1 MKQLLITI
9 FTIGPIIKIA
19 NLIIRVSIIWE
30 NNTIKFLLKAST
42 SIIWKK
48 DVSTLKEIVPIS
60 PVTLIVMP

>member
-1 MKQLLITI
+1 
-9 FTIGPIIKIA
+9 
-19 NLIIRVSIIWE
+19 LIIRVSIIWE
-30 NNTIKFLLKAST
+30 NNSIKFLLKAST

>member
-30 NNTIKFLLKAST
+30 NNSIKFLLKAST